1 MRGGIGVVLPDY
13 AQGREEI
20 FSESDKMLPARVV
33 SKIKIGGI
41 TWR

>member
-1 MRGGIGVVLPDY
+1 MTMN
-13 AQGREEI
+13 EEM
-20 FSESDKMLPARVV
+20 FLESDIILPARVV